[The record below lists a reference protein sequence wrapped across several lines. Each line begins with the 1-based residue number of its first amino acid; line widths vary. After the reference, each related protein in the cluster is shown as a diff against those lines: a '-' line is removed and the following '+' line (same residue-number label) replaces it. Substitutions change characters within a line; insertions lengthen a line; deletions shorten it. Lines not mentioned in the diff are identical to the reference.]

1 MSWGNELNVKDCFKA
16 KSWQIEGNKNKIF
29 LLREY

>member
-1 MSWGNELNVKDCFKA
+1 MSWGNELNAKDCFKA

-29 LLREY
+29 L